1 MIFDFRN
8 IATFWIFFFHD
19 NVTGNIGEQDN
30 SRIHCYK
37 ELTLNEKIQT
47 FNGEPDGI

>member
-1 MIFDFRN
+1 MWYL
-8 IATFWIFFFHD
+8 TFEILQLFFHD
-19 NVTGNIGEQDN
+19 NVTGNIGGQDN